1 MPPHHTTI
9 HTADTAV
16 FSTLYLSA
24 PDVVDLVRRTGIE
37 ACLRGIADNIHA
49 DFLRWESFDKSARV
63 ASHSR
68 DGVIEL
74 MPVADE
80 DTYAF
85 KYVNG
90 HPRNTRHGLTTVM
103 AFGERRDSGSFLNLS
118 RPRFSSSRVTS
129 ASWPAFLYES
139 SSPSAVRT

>member
-49 DFLRWESFDKSARV
+49 DFLRAFNPEGGTVPALEGVLIGADADNTADRSLGFVGDIAFGRSAT
-63 ASHSR
+63 AS
-68 DGVIEL
+68 
-74 MPVADE
+74 
-80 DTYAF
+80 
-85 KYVNG
+85 VNG
-90 HPRNTRHGLTTVM
+90 P
-103 AFGERRDSGSFLNLS
+103 
-118 RPRFSSSRVTS
+118 
-129 ASWPAFLYES
+129 
-139 SSPSAVRT
+139 